1 MVDKS
6 DWPISNRAKTG
17 SKTKGSSVEVLT
29 IGDAFD
35 SPDAMRDGVNIRN
48 YNDITKRI
56 YTMRGDGQEEL
67 TVNGKTISDVIFDD
81 THAPALLM
89 STNTTINP
97 NLAAMEL
104 WKYYAFKR
112 ADSDDPGGGITRELF
127 QAAYPRQQ
135 VGTAVAGSV
144 DGFLLSSAFT
154 NAYVDSA
161 NNEPNNYTYFE
172 KVFKKRYLSCSAIS
186 FQNRKIRM
194 ERVITHRRRKSDF
207 GQTTYYEDKHP
218 YFDTLDDSPLAIIKT
233 KPEKLELPPVLADH
247 TSDSAMDGTIE
258 FFNVRSSLDQ
268 SSIEAPFYS
277 KGIFGYL
284 GSGDVDNYRR
294 NQLITEG
301 FEIEK
306 FSDKP
311 EFFWDNSD
319 QFENLQCAFNS
330 GVNAAGLGVT
340 GSFIKTLTTPGRFP
354 SYTPTRKPFEDKD
367 NNFKKFTDKIT
378 GDVSLKNVILS
389 GSVNSSEVFGGSYVD
404 GDYDEFNYY
413 PTSGFIYG
421 NEKSSIDSIAFG
433 GLLK

>member
-6 DWPISNRAKTG
+6 NWPISDRVKQG
-17 SKTKGSSVEVLT
+17 SKTKGSSVEILT
-29 IGDAFD
+29 IGEAHD
-35 SPDAMRDGVNIRN
+35 SADAMRDGVNVRN
-48 YNDITKRI
+48 YKDIVRRI
-56 YTMRGDGQEEL
+56 YTMRGHGQEHL
-67 TVNGKTISDVIFDD
+67 AINGKTISDVIFDD
-81 THAPALLM
+81 THSPALLM

-112 ADSDDPGGGITRELF
+112 ADIDEAGGGIDKEVF
-127 QAAYPRQQ
+127 QARYQRAT
-135 VGTAVAGSV
+135 VGPGGGSV
-144 DGFLLSSAFT
+144 DGFLLPSSFT
-154 NAYVDSA
+154 NAYVF
-161 NNEPNNYTYFE
+161 NEPNNYTYFK
-172 KVFKKRYLSCSAIS
+172 KVFENRYLSSSAES

-194 ERVITHRRRKSDF
+194 ERVITHNRMKLDF
-207 GQTTYYEDKHP
+207 GQTTYYEDKTP
-218 YFDTLDDSPLAIIKT
+218 YFDTLDDSPLTIINT

-294 NQLITEG
+294 NQLVTDG
-301 FEIEK
+301 FETSK
-306 FSDKP
+306 YSDKS

-319 QFENLQCAFNS
+319 QFENLQCSFTS
-330 GVNAAGLGVT
+330 GIDATGNPVT
-340 GSFIKTLTTPGRFP
+340 SSFVKTLTTPGRFP

-367 NNFKKFTDKIT
+367 NNIKKFTDKIT
-378 GDVSLKNVILS
+378 GDVNLKNILLS
-389 GSVNSSEVFGGSYVD
+389 GSSNSSEVFGGSYID
-404 GDYDEFNYY
+404 GDYDEFSYY

-421 NEKSSIDSIAFG
+421 NEKSNIDSIAFG